1 MSLKKL
7 ISETAMGHY
16 KVDANEIKQRHDPK
30 ELFDRFTQLAAAQPE
45 GYTIDK
51 SNAEVIEAL
60 CYYFSNV
67 PYGKF
72 NLNKGIFLAGNT
84 GSGKTMMMRLF
95 SQVVPFGF
103 YYVDNICDNVR
114 RDGQEPLDKIK
125 NRSFDELCFDDFGS
139 EGKIT
144 HYGSNY
150 NVMYD
155 IVVRRCQDFVHHKT
169 KTHFTSNMTM
179 QNIRELYD
187 LRIESRLHEMCNIV
201 VLGGKLD
208 YKDWRKK

>member
-1 MSLKKL
+1 M
-7 ISETAMGHY
+7 ISEKQKGLY
-16 KVDANEIKQRHDPK
+16 KLETPEPK
-30 ELFDRFTQLAAAQPE
+30 PKHNPQELFDRFTQLAAAQPE
-45 GYTIDK
+45 GYVIDD
-51 SNAEVIEAL
+51 SNATVIEAL

-84 GSGKTMMMRLF
+84 GSGKTTLMRIF
-95 SQVVPFGF
+95 SQIVPFTF

-114 RDGQEPLDKIK
+114 REGQEQLDKIK
-125 NRSFDELCFDDFGS
+125 QRTYDELCFDDFGS
-139 EGKIT
+139 EAKIM

-150 NVMYD
+150 DVMYD
-155 IVVRRCQDFVHHKT
+155 VVVRRCQDFVHHKT
-169 KTHFTSNMTM
+169 KTHFTTNMTM
-179 QNIRELYD
+179 QDIIKIYD
-187 LRIESRLHEMCNIV
+187 TRIESRLHEMCNIV